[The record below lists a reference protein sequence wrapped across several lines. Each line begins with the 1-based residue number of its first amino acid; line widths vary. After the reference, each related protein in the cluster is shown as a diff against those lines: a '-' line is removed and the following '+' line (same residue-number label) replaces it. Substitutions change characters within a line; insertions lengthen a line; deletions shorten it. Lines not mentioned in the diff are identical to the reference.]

1 MDDEQKPPRGPRGLA
16 ASPGEVEEVYAR
28 LEEGEI
34 LEALETALAL
44 ESAFPEDGDV
54 ALAHAAA
61 AYQAGFSNE
70 CLTATRRAK
79 ELGCESPS
87 LQRFYEASALFRL
100 WESEEAAVLVRELLE
115 ENPDFPEA
123 WYLSAQIRELQGD
136 EIGARRGYQEADRLA
151 PEAFP
156 RPTRIS
162 SAALDQV
169 IEEALKNLPEPF
181 DDALSEVTIV
191 IRDLPDWEMAQPE
204 SPDEEPF
211 PPDLL
216 GLFVG
221 TDRLEKSR
229 IRLRRS
235 SPGVIFLFQTQP
247 RTRLPRPPASVDE
260 IQHHA
265 VARAGALPRFRGRGH
280 GRARPR
286 VAPFALPA
294 ISSRISGDLS

>member
-1 MDDEQKPPRGPRGLA
+1 MHDELKPPRGPKGPG
-16 ASPGEVEEVYAR
+16 ASPGEVEQIYAR

-34 LEALETALAL
+34 LEGLETALDL
-44 ESAFPEDGDV
+44 ESAFPQDGDV

-70 CLTATRRAK
+70 CLMATRRAK

-100 WESEEAAVLVRELLE
+100 WESEQAAEMVDGLLE

-151 PEAFP
+151 SDAFP
-156 RPTRIS
+156 MPTRIS
-162 SAALDQV
+162 GSTMDQV
-169 IEEALKNLPEPF
+169 LESALKDLPAPF
-181 DDALSEVTIV
+181 GPALSEVTIV
-191 IRDLPDWEMAQPE
+191 VRDLPDWEMAQPE
-204 SPDEEPF
+204 SADEEPF

-221 TDRLEKSR
+221 TDRLEKSVFDPAEQ
-229 IRLRRS
+229 
-235 SPGVIFLFQTQP
+235 PGVIFLFQKNLERMCP
-247 RTRLPRPPASVDE
+247 DRPSLEDE
-260 IQHHA
+260 I
-265 VARAGALPRFRGRGH
+265 
-280 GRARPR
+280 
-286 VAPFALPA
+286 
-294 ISSRISGDLS
+294 RITVWHELAHYLGFDEDDMEELGLD

>member
-1 MDDEQKPPRGPRGLA
+1 
-16 ASPGEVEEVYAR
+16 
-28 LEEGEI
+28 
-34 LEALETALAL
+34 
-44 ESAFPEDGDV
+44 V

-70 CLTATRRAK
+70 CLAATRRASL
-79 ELGCESPS
+79 LGCESPS

-100 WESEEAAVLVRELLE
+100 WESEEAGALVHELLE

-123 WYLSAQIRELQGD
+123 WYLSAQIHELQGD

-162 SAALDQV
+162 SASLDQV
-169 IEEALKNLPEPF
+169 IETALKDLPEPF
-181 DDALSEVTIV
+181 DEALGEVSIV

-221 TDRLEKSR
+221 TDRMDKSVFDPAEQ
-229 IRLRRS
+229 
-235 SPGVIFLFQTQP
+235 PGVIFLFQKNLERMCP
-247 RTRLPRPPASVDE
+247 DRPSLIDE
-260 IQHHA
+260 I
-265 VARAGALPRFRGRGH
+265 
-280 GRARPR
+280 
-286 VAPFALPA
+286 
-294 ISSRISGDLS
+294 RITVWHELAHYLGFDEEEMEEMGLE